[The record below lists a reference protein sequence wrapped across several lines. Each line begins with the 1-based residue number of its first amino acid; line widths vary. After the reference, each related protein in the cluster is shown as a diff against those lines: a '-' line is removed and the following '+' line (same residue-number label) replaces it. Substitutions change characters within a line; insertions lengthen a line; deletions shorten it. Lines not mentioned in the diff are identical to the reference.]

1 MMMKMRLD
9 EAFKFKGYWWRPEDP
24 DKMVAGELSYKPG
37 ESIILE
43 LIGTFDKENNAV
55 VAFLNKAEEGIIHGV
70 LGNAKKVTLVKCY
83 PSGSVN
89 MSSFF
94 PIIRYTC
101 IYCFIGRH
109 YGGMDDEGRFKIA
122 VHYPELPH
130 WCHPGVLR
138 ETFLEDK
145 EKKGQIISLSF
156 EAIVGGKTLNAVELD
171 DGFKLQIKGGAS
183 FTGDSA
189 TLNNGIG
196 QTSWLEIS
204 HKEMVSFNKL
214 LSRVYQFEEFLSLAT
229 MRVVEASEMSF
240 YDEDYY
246 QEYDSGDKH
255 YHAIDF
261 FSSHWR
267 GKDTEKVDNVRF
279 LFGYEAIKDRYG
291 EIMRAWYADVN
302 DMYPVRNNLVDSLEK
317 KRLFSNMDFLILARA
332 LDGYCIRSK
341 YKGSITNRMKTVID
355 KFSDVSR
362 IKRDGINV
370 DELVDSRDYYAHFM
384 PRSRKKHILDGFELH
399 ALTKKVR
406 RLLICCVLSDL
417 GLDNAA
423 IDMIFKN
430 SNSRFITE

>member
-1 MMMKMRLD
+1 MMKMRLD
-9 EAFKFKGYWWRPEDP
+9 EAFEFKGYWWRPDDP
-24 DKMVAGELSYKPG
+24 DNMVAGVLTYKPG

-43 LIGTFDKENNAV
+43 LIGAFDRGNDAV

-109 YGGMDDEGRFKIA
+109 YGGMDDEGRFKMA

-156 EAIVGGKTLNAVELD
+156 EAIVGGKTLNEVELD

-189 TLNNGIG
+189 MLNNGIG

-204 HKEMVSFNKL
+204 HIEKVSFNKL

-246 QEYDSGDKH
+246 QEYDSGDRH
-255 YHAIDF
+255 YHTISF

-267 GKDTEKVDNVRF
+267 GRDTEKVDNIRF
-279 LFGYEAIKDRYG
+279 LFGYDAIKDRFG
-291 EIMRAWYADVN
+291 EIMWAWYADAN

-341 YKGSITNRMKTVID
+341 YKGSIANRMKAVID
-355 KFSDVSR
+355 KFSDISR
-362 IKRDGINV
+362 IERDNINV
-370 DELVDSRDYYAHFM
+370 EELVDSRNYYAHFM
-384 PRSRKKHILDGFELH
+384 PRSRMVHVLDGFELH
-399 ALTKKVR
+399 AMTKKVR

-417 GLDNAA
+417 GLDNTT
-423 IDMIFKN
+423 IDTIFKK

>member
-1 MMMKMRLD
+1 MKTMKLD
-9 EAFKFKGYWWRPEDP
+9 EAFEFKGYWWRPDDP
-24 DKMVAGELSYKPG
+24 DNKVAGVLTYKPG

-43 LIGTFDKENNAV
+43 LIGTFDRGNDAV

-109 YGGMDDEGRFKIA
+109 YGGLEDEGRFRMA
-122 VHYPELPH
+122 VHFPELSY
-130 WCHPGVLR
+130 WCHPGMLR
-138 ETFLEDK
+138 ETYLDDK
-145 EKKGQIISLSF
+145 EKKGQIISLTF
-156 EAIVGGKTLNAVELD
+156 EAIVGGKTVEEVELD
-171 DGFKLQIKGGAS
+171 DGFKIQLKAGAN
-183 FTGDSA
+183 FNGDHA
-189 TLNNGIG
+189 MLNNGIG
-196 QTSWLEIS
+196 QSSWLEIS
-204 HKEMVSFNKL
+204 HNEKISFNKL

-229 MRVVEASEMSF
+229 MRVVEASEMSI

-255 YHAIDF
+255 YHSIYF
-261 FSSHWR
+261 FSNHWR
-267 GKDTEKVDNVRF
+267 GKDTEKVDDIRF
-279 LFGYEAIKDRYG
+279 LFGFDAIKDRFG
-291 EIMRAWYADVN
+291 EIMRAWYADAN

-341 YKGSITNRMKTVID
+341 YKGSITNRMKAVID
-355 KFSDVSR
+355 KFSDISR
-362 IKRDGINV
+362 IQRDNISV
-370 DELVDSRDYYAHFM
+370 EELVDSRDYYAHFM
-384 PRSRKKHILDGFELH
+384 PRSRKEHILDGLELH
-399 ALTKKVR
+399 AMTKKVR
-406 RLLICCVLSDL
+406 RLVICCVLSDL
-417 GLDNAA
+417 GLENAT
-423 IDMIFKN
+423 IDSIFKN